1 MDAKVIVDKMM
12 EKDMFSRW
20 MGVERIEERAGYSKI
35 KMVVREEMTNGFGI
49 LHGGVSYSF
58 ADSAFAFASNS
69 HGRKAVSIETSM
81 SHLFS
86 SKVGDVLT
94 AEAVMEHRSNRLA
107 QYIVR
112 LHDQEGRMVGLF
124 KGTVYQKNEEYQ

>member
-1 MDAKVIVDKMM
+1 MDAKSIVDKMT
-12 EKDMFSRW
+12 EKDNFSRW

-35 KMVVREEMTNGFGI
+35 RMVVREEMTNGFGI

-69 HGRKAVSIETSM
+69 HGRKAVSIEISM
-81 SHLFS
+81 SHLYS

-112 LHDQEGRMVGLF
+112 LHDQDQRMVGLF
-124 KGTVYQKNEEYQ
+124 KGTVYQINEEF